1 MPHPIDCRN
10 GLAAL
15 PAVLLDRLR
24 QADEVLVL
32 TGAGVSAESGIATF
46 REALTGLWARFD
58 PAQLAT
64 AEAFLE
70 DPVRVWSWYEGRRA
84 QVLAAQPNPA
94 HRALARWGDRH
105 GRLHL
110 VTQNVDDLHERAG
123 SRAVIHLHGSLH
135 APRCFECARP
145 LTAPALPEAAEQL
158 VAPPRCPACGGLA
171 RPGVVWFGESLP
183 EEALTRAWALAERC
197 DLCLVVGTSGL
208 VQPAASLPGVA
219 RQQGA
224 TVVRIDPQPA
234 ADFSHDWQLLGA
246 AGVILPAL
254 LERLQALSAAP
265 GRRSP
270 GHPGCA

>member
-1 MPHPIDCRN
+1 MPISLDCRA
-10 GLAAL
+10 GLGEL
-15 PAVLLDRLR
+15 PQGLLESLR
-24 QADEVLVL
+24 RADEILVL

-58 PAQLAT
+58 PARLAT
-64 AEAFLE
+64 ADAFIE
-70 DPVRVWSWYEGRRA
+70 DPVRVWSWYEWRRA
-84 QVLAAQPNPA
+84 QALAAEPNPA
-94 HRALARWGDRH
+94 HRALAAWGRRQQ
-105 GRLHL
+105 RLHL

-123 SRAVIHLHGSLH
+123 SHAVIHLHGSLH

-145 LTAPALPEAAEQL
+145 LASPPVPAAGDRL

-183 EEALTRAWALAERC
+183 EEALASAWALAERC

-208 VQPAASLPGVA
+208 VQPAASLPAVA

-224 TVVRIDPQPA
+224 TLVRIDPQPA
-234 ADFSHDWQLLGA
+234 ADFNGDWQLLGA

-254 LERLQALSAAP
+254 LERL
-265 GRRSP
+265 
-270 GHPGCA
+270 

>member
-1 MPHPIDCRN
+1 MPDPIDCRN
-10 GLAAL
+10 GVAVL

-64 AEAFLE
+64 AEAFLK

-94 HRALARWGDRH
+94 HRALAQWGDRH
-105 GRLHL
+105 GRFNL

-171 RPGVVWFGESLP
+171 RLGVVWFGESLP
-183 EEALTRAWALAERC
+183 AEALAKAWALAERC

-234 ADFSHDWQLLGA
+234 VDFSHDWQLLGA

-254 LERLQALSAAP
+254 LERL
-265 GRRSP
+265 
-270 GHPGCA
+270 

>member
-1 MPHPIDCRN
+1 MPP
-10 GLAAL
+10 
-15 PAVLLDRLR
+15 PALLDRLR
-24 QADEVLVL
+24 GAGEVLVL

-64 AEAFLE
+64 AEAFRE
-70 DPVRVWSWYEGRRA
+70 DPARVWSWYEWRRA
-84 QVLAAQPNPA
+84 QVLRAEPNPA
-94 HRALARWGDRH
+94 HRALADWAERH

-123 SRAVIHLHGSLH
+123 SREVIHLHGSLH
-135 APRCFECARP
+135 AARCFECARP
-145 LTAPALPEAAEQL
+145 LDALPPPDVEGRLA
-158 VAPPRCPACGGLA
+158 APPRCPACRGLA

-183 EEALTRAWALAERC
+183 EQALTTAWALAERC

-208 VQPAASLPGVA
+208 VQPAASLPVVA
-219 RQQGA
+219 RQRGA

-234 ADFSHDWQLLGA
+234 VDFSGDWQLLGA

-254 LERLQALSAAP
+254 LAQL
-265 GRRSP
+265 
-270 GHPGCA
+270 

>member
-1 MPHPIDCRN
+1 MPDPIDCRD

-15 PAVLLDRLR
+15 PPVLLDRLR

-64 AEAFLE
+64 AAAFVE
-70 DPVRVWSWYEGRRA
+70 DPVRVWSWYEWRRA

-94 HRALARWGDRH
+94 HRALADWGSRH
-105 GRLHL
+105 GRLRL

-123 SRAVIHLHGSLH
+123 SGDVIHLHGSLH

-145 LTAPALPEAAEQL
+145 LAAPALPEAEDQL
-158 VAPPRCPACGGLA
+158 VAPPRCAYCGGLA

-183 EEALTRAWALAERC
+183 EAALANAWALAERC

-208 VQPAASLPGVA
+208 VQPAASLPEVA

-234 ADFSHDWQLLGA
+234 VDFSGDWQLLGA

-254 LERLQALSAAP
+254 LERL
-265 GRRSP
+265 
-270 GHPGCA
+270 

>member
-1 MPHPIDCRN
+1 MPDPIDCRN

-15 PAVLLDRLR
+15 PAVLLDHLR

-64 AEAFLE
+64 AEAFIE

-94 HRALARWGDRH
+94 HRALAQWGDRH

-145 LTAPALPEAAEQL
+145 LTAPALPEAAKQL

-183 EEALTRAWALAERC
+183 EEAL
-197 DLCLVVGTSGL
+197 
-208 VQPAASLPGVA
+208 AS
-219 RQQGA
+219 
-224 TVVRIDPQPA
+224 
-234 ADFSHDWQLLGA
+234 
-246 AGVILPAL
+246 AGPWP
-254 LERLQALSAAP
+254 SAATSAWWSAPPAWCSRRPVCQGWRASRAPRWSASIRSRRWTSAMTGNCWARP
-265 GRRSP
+265 G
-270 GHPGCA
+270 

>member
-1 MPHPIDCRN
+1 MSNPIDCRD

-15 PAVLLDRLR
+15 PPVLLEHLR

-64 AEAFLE
+64 AEAFVE
-70 DPVRVWSWYEGRRA
+70 DPVRVWSWYEWRRA

-94 HRALARWGDRH
+94 HRALADWGRQH
-105 GRLHL
+105 GRLRL

-123 SRAVIHLHGSLH
+123 SREVIHLHGSLH
-135 APRCFECARP
+135 APRCFACARP
-145 LTAPALPEAAEQL
+145 LAVPALPESAEQL
-158 VAPPRCPACGGLA
+158 VAPPLCPACGGLA

-183 EEALTRAWALAERC
+183 EEALANAWTLAERC

-234 ADFSHDWQLLGA
+234 ADFEGDWQLLGA
-246 AGVILPAL
+246 AGMILPALPAL
-254 LERLQALSAAP
+254 LERL
-265 GRRSP
+265 
-270 GHPGCA
+270 

>member
-1 MPHPIDCRN
+1 MPNPIDCRD

-15 PAVLLDRLR
+15 PPVLLERLR

-64 AEAFLE
+64 AEAFVE
-70 DPVRVWSWYEGRRA
+70 DPVRVWSWYEWRRA
-84 QVLAAQPNPA
+84 QALAAQPNPA
-94 HRALARWGDRH
+94 HLALAEWGRRH
-105 GRLHL
+105 GRLRL

-135 APRCFECARP
+135 APRCFACARP
-145 LTAPALPEAAEQL
+145 LAAPALPEAEDQR
-158 VAPPRCPACGGLA
+158 VAPPRCAFCGGLA
-171 RPGVVWFGESLP
+171 RPGVVWFGEALP
-183 EEALTRAWALAERC
+183 EEALASAWTLAERC

-224 TVVRIDPQPA
+224 TVVRVDPRLA
-234 ADFSHDWQLLGA
+234 ADFNDDWQLLGA
-246 AGVILPAL
+246 AGAILPAL
-254 LERLQALSAAP
+254 LERL
-265 GRRSP
+265 
-270 GHPGCA
+270 